1 MMAERIQKEFVTT
14 GQAAELCSVTPDAV
28 LKWVK
33 AGRIPASRTP
43 GGHFRIHRSALLSI
57 MESGE
62 LSVSAAE
69 EKPGQPYKFC
79 WDYYSVGGKVKK
91 GCLKCIAFRSRA
103 LRCYEMRDLPKNA
116 GFAGLFCNK
125 ACADCDYYR
134 VVHGQR
140 PNILV
145 VTESRQIREA
155 IQKSEKTIDFNLAL
169 ANSEYRCSMLI
180 ETFRP
185 DFVVIDSDSPS
196 INCLDLARHIG
207 EDPRIPF
214 AKIIISGTK
223 KKFPDECDKRIF
235 AFIEGEFDPHDLTY
249 LLKGLKAD

>member
-1 MMAERIQKEFVTT
+1 MAQKAQKEFVTT

-62 LSVSAAE
+62 LALSAAE
-69 EKPGQPYKFC
+69 EKPEQPYKFC
-79 WDYYSVGGKVKK
+79 WDYYAVGGKVKK

-125 ACADCDYYR
+125 TCADCDYYR

-145 VTESRQIREA
+145 VTDSPQVKES
-155 IQKSEKTIDFNLAL
+155 IQKAEKSIDFNLAL

-223 KKFPDECDKRIF
+223 KNFPDECDKRIF
-235 AFIEGEFDPHDLTY
+235 AFIEGEFNPHDLTY